1 MFGPAQWPVF
11 VILLW
16 LASVSLWLFVIL
28 SCCALR
34 CCCTSGARRA
44 SALLALALTGVSIV
58 VTLLGAEQLSG
69 AFEQVRATSTA
80 AQRAARLGAANRW

>member
-1 MFGPAQWPVF
+1 
-11 VILLW
+11 
-16 LASVSLWLFVIL
+16 
-28 SCCALR
+28 
-34 CCCTSGARRA
+34 
-44 SALLALALTGVSIV
+44 LALALTGVSIV